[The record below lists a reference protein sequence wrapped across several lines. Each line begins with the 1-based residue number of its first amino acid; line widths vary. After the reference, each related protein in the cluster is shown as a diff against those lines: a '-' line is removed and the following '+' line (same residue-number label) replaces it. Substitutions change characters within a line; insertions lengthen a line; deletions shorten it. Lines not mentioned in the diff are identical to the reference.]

1 MKKSPSCAS
10 LVDYHALNRNPEA
23 MSTQVLG
30 KRKGAISNGVL
41 SRLPTYGD
49 AAVRT
54 NGAMVYEELIICGL
68 ATGWQWVL

>member
-1 MKKSPSCAS
+1 
-10 LVDYHALNRNPEA
+10 